1 MFPGVGCLM
10 KRIIFFAC
18 IFSLFIFS
26 YSQAQDQSAQVTKDQ
41 KEIYAVVKDGQGET
55 VEGFLHLNSDEVT
68 VRSKDNEEKSIPV
81 KYIKSITLEKVQ
93 EVFPGKET
101 IKSPNYSVRLQNS
114 QDIYK
119 VDKKYTFSLN
129 TKLGVVTKS
138 IDPEELN
145 NIFSKDAHSTTG
157 PNDRESFIQDKSIVF
172 SLELKF

>member
-1 MFPGVGCLM
+1 MSPEVGCLM
-10 KRIIFFAC
+10 KRIIFFLC

-41 KEIYAVVKDGQGET
+41 KRIYAVVKDGRGEM
-55 VEGFLHLNSDEVT
+55 VEGFLSLNSDEVN

-101 IKSPNYSVRLQNS
+101 INSPKYSVHLQNS

-129 TKLGVVTKS
+129 TKLGLITKS

-145 NIFSKDAHSTTG
+145 NIFSKDAHSAAG
-157 PNDRESFIQDKSIVF
+157 PIDGGSFIQDKSIVF
-172 SLELKF
+172 SLDLKF